1 MLIMNKS
8 EITKV
13 LSLIA
18 KESAN
23 ESKRYGVHYYEHD
36 SRTYR
41 SCPEMFIVHSVL
53 NKLRIAGYG
62 VTAEALQ
69 GGIWK
74 LAGEE
79 NSAPEGTER
88 YRYDLAIWKYA
99 ETPIMLCEFKWHFR
113 LSDFHKDAENLVVAQ
128 KKLRAIPVIVL
139 LAVEHNKD
147 RLGKILTA
155 EEQFME
161 DKYGLLRKERS
172 QVKSTARYFCGR
184 VKENEF
190 SYTQV
195 SAMALKL

>member
-1 MLIMNKS
+1 MKKS
-8 EITKV
+8 QMIKDV

-36 SRTYR
+36 NGTYR
-41 SCPEMFIVHSVL
+41 TCPEAFIVHSVL
-53 NKLRIAGYG
+53 NKLKMAGYG
-62 VTAEALQ
+62 VTAEAHQ

-74 LAGEE
+74 LAGKE
-79 NSAPEGTER
+79 NAAPEGTHR
-88 YRYDLAIWKYA
+88 YRYDLAIWKSA
-99 ETPIMLCEFKWHFR
+99 GTPIMLCEFKWHFGS
-113 LSDFHKDAENLVVAQ
+113 SDFHEDAENLAVAQ
-128 KKLRAIPVIVL
+128 KELGATPVVVL
-139 LAVEHNKD
+139 LAVKPSKD
-147 RLGKILTA
+147 DLGKILTD

-161 DKYGLLRKERS
+161 GKYGLLSKERS

-184 VKENEF
+184 AKENEF